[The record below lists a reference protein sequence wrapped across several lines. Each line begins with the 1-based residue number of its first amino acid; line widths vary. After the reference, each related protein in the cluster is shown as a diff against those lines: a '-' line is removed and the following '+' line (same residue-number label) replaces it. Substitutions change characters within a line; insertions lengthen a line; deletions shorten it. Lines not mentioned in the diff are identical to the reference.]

1 MKKLIALALALVMV
15 LSLAACGGSSAP
27 AAETQKTDAPAA
39 NTGSETPKEV
49 YHVKLEMAS
58 LMTVPNLEATKVVE
72 NAVNDY
78 LRNTLGETEYVVD
91 LTIVNIADFLT
102 NIPMELAGGQ
112 GPDLVM
118 MLGNMPTFVDNGY
131 LLPLDA
137 YLENELKPTADL
149 IGNIMNNGKIN
160 GSVYMIPRYFGT
172 VLDWKFIY
180 NNDLVNGKYDMT
192 KVHDMDSL
200 EECLAALK
208 EAYPEEHFL
217 VYCDQFPQIYSY
229 EMDISQVG
237 TYAATVGEGTELIN
251 YYASDAYKTAIY
263 KAYEFRQ
270 KGYADPEGS
279 ANTLSHDEAV
289 MSGSSK
295 GVIMGHSADCAGI
308 GDMFDKMNYY
318 GADFEAVTIAK
329 SDLYTDNVGIG
340 ISYTSKNPSAAAR
353 FINLL
358 YTDEFVWDT
367 LIYGAE
373 GQDYGLTILVTVV
386 GTAANLILTS
396 LFAYPLSR
404 KDFRY
409 RNIFA
414 FILFFTVLFN
424 GGLTA
429 SYIVWTRLFHVKD
442 TLWAYL
448 LPGGLMGAMNVLMV
462 RNYYNANIPYAI
474 IEAARIDGANDMQI
488 YTGIMIPLSKPVM
501 TTVGLFAAL
510 GYWNNWTNG
519 LYYITNPKLYTIQ
532 VYLKK
537 LMDSIQ
543 FLKTSDLATESAMLA
558 AQSLPTESARM
569 AIAIIAILPILLVYP
584 AIQGELI
591 KGMVVGGVKG

>member
-1 MKKLIALALALVMV
+1 MAKKTKAPVIRDERAFHNMALV
-15 LSLAACGGSSAP
+15 
-27 AAETQKTDAPAA
+27 
-39 NTGSETPKEV
+39 
-49 YHVKLEMAS
+49 
-58 LMTVPNLEATKVVE
+58 LMTLLAIYCVVPFLLMLSVSFSSESS
-72 NAVNDY
+72 
-78 LRNTLGETEYVVD
+78 
-91 LTIVNIADFLT
+91 LTH
-102 NIPMELAGGQ
+102 
-112 GPDLVM
+112 
-118 MLGNMPTFVDNGY
+118 GY
-131 LLPLDA
+131 
-137 YLENELKPTADL
+137 
-149 IGNIMNNGKIN
+149 
-160 GSVYMIPRYFGT
+160 
-172 VLDWKFIY
+172 KFW
-180 NNDLVNGKYDMT
+180 
-192 KVHDMDSL
+192 
-200 EECLAALK
+200 
-208 EAYPEEHFL
+208 PEEFS
-217 VYCDQFPQIYSY
+217 IAAYSY
-229 EMDISQVG
+229 LWKKR
-237 TYAATVGEGTELIN
+237 A
-251 YYASDAYKTAIY
+251 
-263 KAYEFRQ
+263 
-270 KGYADPEGS
+270 
-279 ANTLSHDEAV
+279 
-289 MSGSSK
+289 
-295 GVIMGHSADCAGI
+295 
-308 GDMFDKMNYY
+308 
-318 GADFEAVTIAK
+318 TIAR
-329 SDLYTDNVGIG
+329 
-340 ISYTSKNPSAAAR
+340 A
-353 FINLL
+353 
-358 YTDEFVWDT
+358 
-367 LIYGAE
+367 
-373 GQDYGLTILVTVV
+373 YGLTILVTVA